1 MYINVLNIK
10 CATTR
15 WWLCIKQH
23 LSNTWSWMYEEISK
37 TEAKLKKSIA
47 YKKACILESI
57 ALTCIKTC
65 TEQELFSRII
75 VTSPRYLSRRVS
87 MRVLWILCFVNVY
100 FSSEEVYMACRRI
113 IQPKNKV
120 MSKFKLHW
128 NMHQRT
134 KCCKDFWKKIPKK
147 FHKLELLA
155 SKCIFCNLC
164 YLDYFY
170 CCYPD
175 PKIPVEL
182 QVIQVLFTQ

>member
-164 YLDYFY
+164 YLDY
-170 CCYPD
+170 
-175 PKIPVEL
+175 L
-182 QVIQVLFTQ
+182 LLLLSWS